1 MTYSCWQLRDAIS
14 SRVGEGWTEIDVLT
28 WISRAA
34 LELVGQAGLGYS
46 LDSLKDDKTSE
57 YGEALKSLM

>member
-1 MTYSCWQLRDAIS
+1 M
-14 SRVGEGWTEIDVLT
+14 LT